1 MLSICFFFSL
11 VLGSSVRA
19 SGRHSRNCLEEYQ
32 LRCCDQIFD
41 NSMEFLKMCPK
52 MFPFFPKMMMQ
63 CIQAKISKNLDKRST
78 LILQQIAQNK
88 NRAHP
93 KDTTLPRIYEVE
105 MQHASFL
112 FHLAKP
118 QSGGHLWC
126 ALRHCMS
133 EPIDSR
139 RFVEACPAYGA
150 YTVPCVATLPL

>member
-1 MLSICFFFSL
+1 
-11 VLGSSVRA
+11 
-19 SGRHSRNCLEEYQ
+19 
-32 LRCCDQIFD
+32 
-41 NSMEFLKMCPK
+41 MEFLKMCPK
-52 MFPFFPKMMMQ
+52 MFPFFPEARMQ
-63 CIQAKISKNLDKRST
+63 CIQAKISKTLDKRST

-105 MQHASFL
+105 MEHTSLL
-112 FHLAKP
+112 FYLAKP
-118 QSGGHLWC
+118 QSGGHLGC

-133 EPIDSR
+133 EPFDSR